1 MNTAFTKPI
10 QRISLKRPPLREF
23 IFSNLKRNSVYNF
36 GMSRAA
42 NKQIALITG
51 GLGFIGT
58 HLAKEIEN
66 RFAEIIIVDNL
77 TPTVHKTKFISKDID
92 FQLVI
97 GDVQNTHTW
106 QSVSEFLPEKSYDLT
121 VFHLAANTSTG
132 SSINFP
138 SQHVSTNVLG
148 TSLLCEFLASRV
160 KFLKKIVLTSTR
172 AVYGEGLWKT
182 TTGRIVQPDSRL
194 QFDLE
199 NKKWNPRFEGEV
211 CTEPLAVSVNKT
223 IPKPVNV
230 YGATKLAQENILQI
244 WCRAFDVPLKILRL
258 QNVYGPGQSLWNS
271 YSGVISLFVKNA
283 LTDAEIELYEGG
295 GIVRDLVYV
304 KDVTKVLS
312 DELNVVDSI
321 IDVGSGNPVTLQEVA
336 TVIAGKSKYSEAKIT
351 DKYRIGDVRGIFADT
366 AVLDNL
372 NLTTQFSSLENGI
385 SELMNWASKELAG
398 EK

>member
-1 MNTAFTKPI
+1 M
-10 QRISLKRPPLREF
+10 
-23 IFSNLKRNSVYNF
+23 VYNL
-36 GMSRAA
+36 GMTKAA
-42 NKQIALITG
+42 NKQIALVTG
-51 GLGFIGT
+51 GLGFIGS
-58 HLAKEIEN
+58 HLVKEIEN
-66 RFAEIIIVDNL
+66 RFSEIIVVDNL
-77 TPTVHKTKFISKDID
+77 TPTVHKDKSISKDLD

-97 GDVQNTHTW
+97 GDVQDSHTW
-106 QSVSEFLPEKSYDLT
+106 QRVSEYLPEKSYELT

-138 SQHVSTNVLG
+138 SHHVSTNVLG

-160 KFLKKIVLTSTR
+160 KFLKKIILTSTR

-182 TTGRIVQPDSRL
+182 TSGRVVQPDSRL

-199 NKKWNPRFEGEV
+199 NKKWNPRFESEL
-211 CTEPLAVSVNKT
+211 CTEPLGVSANST

-244 WCRAFDVPLKILRL
+244 WCRAFDVPLNILRL

-271 YSGVISLFVKNA
+271 YSGVITLFAKNA
-283 LTDAEIELYEGG
+283 LTDVEIELYEGG

-312 DELNVVDSI
+312 SELGVVDSV

-336 TVIAGKSKYSEAKIT
+336 TVIAQKSKYPEAKIT
-351 DKYRIGDVRGIFADT
+351 DKFRIGDVRGIFADT
-366 AVLDNL
+366 TVLNNFDL
-372 NLTTQFSSLENGI
+372 ATQFHTLENGI
-385 SELMNWASKELAG
+385 SELMNWARKELAG